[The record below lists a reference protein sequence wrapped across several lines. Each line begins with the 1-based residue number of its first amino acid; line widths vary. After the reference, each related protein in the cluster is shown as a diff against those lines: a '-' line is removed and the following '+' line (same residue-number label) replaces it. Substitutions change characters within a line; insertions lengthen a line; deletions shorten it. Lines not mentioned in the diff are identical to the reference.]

1 MSEMLCKRLHNSS
14 KCNVVGRSSVKTKDV
29 LSKTTSK
36 YKNQFDLNDTDGG
49 NISFPYLRPADNSL
63 LLPCYSSVLNRTVVE
78 GINIS
83 VINIKDL
90 DQLQTD
96 LEKLLAA
103 NVTRSR
109 LLNTEL
115 KHADLADDRLEK
127 KAKFFDKPPS
137 PKQRKIGEKIKHT
150 AIIKPEPEEPKIVL
164 PNNESEAKF
173 WLSVD
178 AYCAPISA
186 DDKIFL
192 DELIEEANKSI
203 ETKVDEVGNHYVENW
218 NLDSQQNG
226 NMPGRPTKPK
236 SQQPFPKK
244 NSFFNEESY
253 ANSLIMPGSQEKLK
267 GLIMKSVNYGIC
279 LDKRLRNELVELGI
293 LNLEENKKDKMNE
306 EPDEILQKIQ
316 LYQQQLRTLNESN
329 VRELNRLRHAV
340 NRDLTRQEYVNK
352 LNEVDNNIMDI
363 YTKLLN
369 ATPKE
374 KNILLWEA
382 VKVIE
387 LQKLLH
393 TEAAEISDILI

>member
-1 MSEMLCKRLHNSS
+1 MSEMLCKRLHSSS
-14 KCNVVGRSSVKTKDV
+14 KSNVVVRSSVVKTKDV
-29 LSKTTSK
+29 LSKTTTK
-36 YKNQFDLNDTDGG
+36 YRNQFDISDADGG
-49 NISFPYLRPADNSL
+49 NVTFPYLRPADNSL
-63 LLPCYSSVLNRTVVE
+63 LLPCYSSVLNRTSVE
-78 GINIS
+78 GINTS
-83 VINIKDL
+83 VITIKDL
-90 DQLQTD
+90 DQLQLD

-127 KAKFFDKPPS
+127 KTKFFDKPPS
-137 PKQRKIGEKIKHT
+137 PKQRKI
-150 AIIKPEPEEPKIVL
+150 AITKPEVEEPKIVL
-164 PNNESEAKF
+164 PKNETEAKF

-186 DDKIFL
+186 DDKTFL
-192 DELIEEANKSI
+192 DDLIEEANKSI
-203 ETKVDEVGNHYVENW
+203 ETKVDEVGHHYVENW

-226 NMPGRPTKPK
+226 NMPGRPAKPR

-244 NSFFNEESY
+244 NNFFNEESY

-279 LDKRLRNELVELGI
+279 LDKRLRNELAELGI
-293 LNLEENKKDKMNE
+293 LNLEENKQEKEKINE
-306 EPDEILQKIQ
+306 EPDEILQKIE

-352 LNEVDNNIMDI
+352 LNEVDNNVMDI

-393 TEAAEISDILI
+393 TEAAEISDIMI